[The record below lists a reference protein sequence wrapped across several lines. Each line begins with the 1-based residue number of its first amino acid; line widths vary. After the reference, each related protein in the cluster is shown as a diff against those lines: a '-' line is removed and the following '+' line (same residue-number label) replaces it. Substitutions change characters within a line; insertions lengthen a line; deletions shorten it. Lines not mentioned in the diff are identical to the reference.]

1 MTDQTLFVAL
11 DVSLETTAI
20 CIVDTDGAIRREI
33 SVQTEP
39 EAIGVILE
47 PDRGQM
53 ARIDP
58 RQAAPSGGLR
68 IASRA
73 SGSTWC

>member
-11 DVSLETTAI
+11 GVSLETIAI
-20 CIVDTDGAIRREI
+20 CIIDADDAIRREI

-39 EAIGVILE
+39 EEIAFILE

-53 ARIDP
+53 ARIGLEAGPLPEWLSDGGAP
-58 RQAAPSGGLR
+58 RVH
-68 IASRA
+68 
-73 SGSTWC
+73 